1 LEKVVRPWVAKKI
14 KEMLGVE
21 ELAMINLV
29 VGHLKT
35 GIATS
40 GTMMG
45 KVGVILEEDSE

>member
-1 LEKVVRPWVAKKI
+1 MRPWVAKKI

-35 GIATS
+35 GIATYDS
-40 GTMMG
+40 MMG
-45 KVGVILEEDSE
+45 KVGVILEEDSD